1 MNKIE
6 RAKKRVNKLEIRLG
20 VLKEK
25 RRELLPVLSQFECE
39 SIKDVKTTVKRLR
52 KEREKI
58 NGEIVELADSLDSA
72 LEKIEE
78 DLDD

>member
-20 VLKEK
+20 ILKEK
-25 RRELLPVLSQFECE
+25 RRELLPVLSQHDCE
-39 SIKDVKTTVKRLR
+39 SIKDVKVTVNRLKKDR
-52 KEREKI
+52 KTLKA
-58 NGEIVELADSLDSA
+58 EIVQLAESLDSA